1 MKYHV
6 FSKFIAVLLCAAMLA
21 LSLGC
26 GGAVVVLGQ
35 LNMFD
40 STVEELRAEKL
51 DSAAN
56 TLANYLVLEYALE
69 HLTNCPEEILAQEGS
84 YERLSGYL
92 GNTYA
97 VLFQEGK
104 WHYRIRQGNT
114 SLAFDGVP
122 ASQTQ
127 TLTYEISRSYP
138 VVVSVVP
145 WETVFPDETEMDA
158 VPRSSLRTDAEE
170 RFPGE
175 QKLGLSDMP
184 PQAEEY
190 DNLYRQDGYDGNTYA
205 YFVEYQTTPEYT
217 VSIYVEEGGFLANDS
232 AAWALV
238 ELAREYRW
246 WLVAGLILGLL
257 LFSGLLV
264 YLCCCA
270 GRKPGRE
277 AIKAGGLNTLPL
289 DIYGLLSFTGIY
301 TCGYFAVE
309 MLRMLDGSFYRLGFQ
324 MPVLFAGL
332 LGYAGCLL
340 AVGFLFAFAA
350 QIKTGNGYWWRHS
363 VLGWGSGAVL
373 RFFRR
378 LFRAIGRFFRK
389 LYELL
394 PLGWQWLVS
403 GLGLLGVLVIGAAG
417 DGGTM
422 LLAVLI
428 YLAAIGYGVYC
439 FGTLYKGAKSM
450 SQGNLSAKVST
461 KYLIGCFRRFAEDLN
476 ALGEVAVVAAQQQMK
491 SERMRAELI
500 TNVSHDIKTPL
511 TSIIN
516 YVDLMQK
523 AGSPEEAEQY
533 LEVLSRQSL
542 RMKKLIGDLI
552 EMSKASTGNL
562 PVDIRPTDAVETV
575 NQALGEFADKLE
587 AARITPVV
595 KMPAGP
601 VMILADGRLAWRV
614 LSNLLSNAVKYALP
628 DTRLY
633 IDVVELELAAT
644 VSLKNISREALNV
657 SADELMERFVRGD
670 ASRNTEGSGLG
681 LNIAKSLMEL
691 QHGQL
696 QLLVDGDLFKAT
708 LYFPIAPA
716 EQPEEI

>member
-56 TLANYLVLEYALE
+56 ALANYLVLEYALE

-114 SLAFDGVP
+114 SLVFDGVA

-145 WETVFPDETEMDA
+145 WETVFPYETEMDA
-158 VPRSSLRTDAEE
+158 VPRSSVQTDAEE

-175 QKLGLSDMP
+175 QKLGLSDTP
-184 PQAEEY
+184 PQIEEY
-190 DNLYRQDGYDGNTYA
+190 DSIYRQDGYDGNAYA

-217 VSIYVEEGGFLANDS
+217 VSIYVEEDGFHANDS

-289 DIYGLLSFTGIY
+289 DVYGLLSFTGIY

-332 LGYAGCLL
+332 LGYVGCLL
-340 AVGFLFAFAA
+340 VVGFLFAFAA
-350 QIKTGNGYWWRHS
+350 QVKTGNGYWWRHS

-373 RFFRR
+373 RFFQR
-378 LFRAIGRFFRK
+378 LFRAVGRFFRK

-403 GLGLLGVLVIGAAG
+403 GLGLLGVLAIGAAG

-450 SQGNLSAKVST
+450 SRGNLSAKVPT

-562 PVDIRPTDAVETV
+562 PVDIRPADAVETV

-595 KMPAGP
+595 KMPEGP

-614 LSNLLSNAVKYALP
+614 LSNLLSNAVKYAQP

-633 IDVVELELAAT
+633 IDVVKLELAAT
-644 VSLKNISREALNV
+644 ISLKNISREALNV

-708 LYFPIAPA
+708 LYFPIAPV

>member
-26 GGAVVVLGQ
+26 GAAVVVLGQ
-35 LNMFD
+35 LDMFD
-40 STVEELRAEKL
+40 STVEDLRAEKL

-56 TLANYLVLEYALE
+56 VLANYLVLKYALE
-69 HLTNCPEEILAQEGS
+69 NLTNCPEEVLVQEGS
-84 YERLSGYL
+84 YDRLNGYL
-92 GNTYA
+92 DNTYA

-104 WHYRIRQGNT
+104 WHYSICRGKE
-114 SLAFDGVP
+114 SLASDGGL
-122 ASQTQ
+122 ASEGQ
-127 TLTYEISRSYP
+127 TLVYEVSRPYP
-138 VVVSVVP
+138 VVVGVAP
-145 WETVFPDETEMDA
+145 WEAIYPEEMEVQA
-158 VPRSSLRTDAEE
+158 VPRDSVRADTEE

-175 QKLGLSDMP
+175 EKLRFLDTLPQDMEYQSICGL
-184 PQAEEY
+184 E
-190 DNLYRQDGYDGNTYA
+190 GYDGQFYA
-205 YFVEYQTTPEYT
+205 YLLSERQTPEYT
-217 VSIYVEEGGFLANDS
+217 VSIYVEQDGFCANDS

-238 ELAREYRW
+238 ELARAYRW
-246 WLVAGLILGLL
+246 WLVAGLIVGLL
-257 LFSGLLV
+257 LFAGALV

-277 AIKAGGLNTLPL
+277 EIKAGGLNALPL
-289 DIYGLLSFTGIY
+289 DLYGLLSFIGIY
-301 TCGYFAVE
+301 ACVYFVIE
-309 MLRMLDGSFYRLGFQ
+309 MLRMLDGSFYGRGFQ

-350 QIKTGNGYWWRHS
+350 QVKTGNGYWWRHS
-363 VLGWGSGAVL
+363 VLGWSSGAVL

-378 LFRAIGRFFRK
+378 LFRRTGRLIQKF
-389 LYELL
+389 YELL

-403 GLGLLGVLVIGAAG
+403 GLALLGILVIGAAT
-417 DGGTM
+417 DGGM
-422 LLAVLI
+422 LLLAVLI
-428 YLAAIGYGVYC
+428 YLSAIGYGVYC

-450 SQGNLSAKVST
+450 SRGNLSAKVPT
-461 KYLIGCFRRFAEDLN
+461 RYLIGGFRRFAEDLN

-523 AGSPEEAEQY
+523 AGSREEAERY

-595 KMPAGP
+595 KMPEGP

-633 IDVVELELAAT
+633 IDVVRLELAAT

-670 ASRNTEGSGLG
+670 TSRNTEGSGLG

-708 LYFPIAPA
+708 LYFPIAPKELTEA
-716 EQPEEI
+716 

>member
-26 GGAVVVLGQ
+26 GAAVVVLGQ
-35 LNMFD
+35 LDMFD
-40 STVEELRAEKL
+40 STVEDLRAEKL

-56 TLANYLVLEYALE
+56 VLANYLVLKYALE
-69 HLTNCPEEILAQEGS
+69 NLTNCPEEVLAQEGS
-84 YERLSGYL
+84 YDRLNGYL
-92 GNTYA
+92 DNTYA

-104 WHYRIRQGNT
+104 WHYSICRGKEPLASDGGLT
-114 SLAFDGVP
+114 SEG
-122 ASQTQ
+122 Q
-127 TLTYEISRSYP
+127 TLVYEVSRHYP
-138 VVVSVVP
+138 VVVGVAP
-145 WETVFPDETEMDA
+145 WEAIYPEETEVQA
-158 VPRSSLRTDAEE
+158 VPRDSVRADSEE

-175 QKLGLSDMP
+175 EKLRFLDTLPQDM
-184 PQAEEY
+184 EY
-190 DNLYRQDGYDGNTYA
+190 QSICYMEGYDGQFYA
-205 YFVEYQTTPEYT
+205 YLLSERQTPEYT
-217 VSIYVEEGGFLANDS
+217 VSIYVEQDGFCANDS

-238 ELAREYRW
+238 ELARTYRW
-246 WLVAGLILGLL
+246 WLVAGLIVGLL
-257 LFSGLLV
+257 LFAGALV

-277 AIKAGGLNTLPL
+277 EIRAGGLNALPL
-289 DIYGLLSFTGIY
+289 DLYGLLSFIGIH
-301 TCGYFAVE
+301 TCVYFVIE
-309 MLRMLDGSFYRLGFQ
+309 MLRMLDGSFYGRGFQ

-350 QIKTGNGYWWRHS
+350 QVKTGNGYWWRRS
-363 VLGWGSGAVL
+363 VLGWSSGAVL

-378 LFRAIGRFFRK
+378 LFRRIGRLIQKF
-389 LYELL
+389 YELL

-403 GLGLLGVLVIGAAG
+403 GLALLGVLVIGATTG
-417 DGGTM
+417 SGM
-422 LLAVLI
+422 LLLALLI
-428 YLAAIGYGVYC
+428 YLSAIGYGVYC

-450 SQGNLSAKVST
+450 SRGNLSAKVST
-461 KYLIGCFRRFAEDLN
+461 RYLIGGFRRFAEDLN

-523 AGSPEEAEQY
+523 AGSREEAERY

-633 IDVVELELAAT
+633 IDVVKLELAAT

-670 ASRNTEGSGLG
+670 TSRNTEGSGLG

-708 LYFPIAPA
+708 LYFPIAP
-716 EQPEEI
+716 EELTEA